1 MEWVKGISNL
11 IWKLDASISR
21 SYNIVDLI
29 KWVTLLLKFNIKK
42 NQEQKTF
49 VINKKICL
57 NWAKNTTLNQ
67 KT

>member
-57 NWAKNTTLNQ
+57 NWAKKYNFKSKN
-67 KT
+67 